1 MTFEEAYNR
10 GKDILI
16 KAGVADALID
26 ARLLLEEAAQVNKA
40 YLLMHANEELKLSCE
55 DSAEDSYFRMI
66 DMRAKRIPLQH
77 IVGYQDFMS
86 LRFKVNNNVLV
97 PRFDTE
103 VLVEEALKHVHDG
116 MRVLDMC
123 TGSGCILVSI
133 LKYSNDCCGVGVD
146 ISDKALEVAKENADI
161 LLSDRT
167 DVDVTFIKSD
177 LFNELN
183 KENKFDVIVSNP
195 PYIQTEVIKTLDSE
209 VKDHDPII
217 ALDGGGDGLDFYR
230 RIIDDAGDYLNPG
243 GVIIFEIGY
252 DEAQEVLNLLGRAGY
267 INVSVIKDL
276 SGLDRVVVGYK
287 SCLTN

>member
-55 DSAEDSYFRMI
+55 DSVEDSYFRMI

-116 MRVLDMC
+116 MRILDMC

-230 RIIDDAGDYLNPG
+230 RIIDNAGDYLNPG

-267 INVSVIKDL
+267 INISVIKDL

>member
-40 YLLMHANEELKLSCE
+40 YLLMHANEELKLFCE
-55 DSAEDSYFRMI
+55 DSVEDSYFRMI

-116 MRVLDMC
+116 MRILDMC

-177 LFNELN
+177 LFNEVN

-230 RIIDDAGDYLNPG
+230 RIIDNAGDYLNPG

>member
-16 KAGVADALID
+16 KAGVADASID
-26 ARLLLEEAAQVNKA
+26 ARLLLEEVAHANKA

-55 DSAEDSYFRMI
+55 DSIEDRYFKMI

-86 LRFKVNNNVLV
+86 LRFKVNHNVLV

-183 KENKFDVIVSNP
+183 KENKFDVVVSNP

-217 ALDGGGDGLDFYR
+217 ALDGGRDGLDFYR
-230 RIIDDAGDYLNPG
+230 RIIDNAGDYLNPG

>member
-55 DSAEDSYFRMI
+55 DSIEDRYFKMI

-183 KENKFDVIVSNP
+183 KENKFDVVVSNP

-217 ALDGGGDGLDFYR
+217 ALDGGRDGLDFYR
-230 RIIDDAGDYLNPG
+230 RIIDNAGDYLNPG

>member
-217 ALDGGGDGLDFYR
+217 ALDGGRDGLDFYR

>member
-252 DEAQEVLNLLGRAGY
+252 DEAQEVLNILGRAGY

>member
-183 KENKFDVIVSNP
+183 KENKFDVVVSNP

-217 ALDGGGDGLDFYR
+217 ALDGGRDGLDFYR
-230 RIIDDAGDYLNPG
+230 RIIDNAGDYLNPG

>member
-230 RIIDDAGDYLNPG
+230 RIIDNAGDYLNPG

>member
-116 MRVLDMC
+116 MRILDMC

-146 ISDKALEVAKENADI
+146 ISGKALEVAKENADI

-183 KENKFDVIVSNP
+183 KENKFDVVVSNP

-217 ALDGGGDGLDFYR
+217 ALDGGRDGLDFYR
-230 RIIDDAGDYLNPG
+230 RIIDNAGDYLNPG

>member
-116 MRVLDMC
+116 MRILDMC

-183 KENKFDVIVSNP
+183 KENRFDVIVSNP

-230 RIIDDAGDYLNPG
+230 RIIDNAGDYLNPG

>member
-40 YLLMHANEELKLSCE
+40 YLLMHANEELKLSGE

-230 RIIDDAGDYLNPG
+230 RIIDNAGDYLNPG

>member
-40 YLLMHANEELKLSCE
+40 YLLMHANEKLKLSCE
-55 DSAEDSYFRMI
+55 DSIEDRYFKMI

-116 MRVLDMC
+116 MRILDMC

-183 KENKFDVIVSNP
+183 KENRFDVIVSNP

-217 ALDGGGDGLDFYR
+217 ALDGGRDGLDFYR
-230 RIIDDAGDYLNPG
+230 RIIDNAGDYLNPG

-252 DEAQEVLNLLGRAGY
+252 DEAQEVLNLLERAGY
-267 INVSVIKDL
+267 INISVIKDL

>member
-16 KAGVADALID
+16 KAGVADASID

-230 RIIDDAGDYLNPG
+230 RIIDNAGDYLNPG

>member
-10 GKDILI
+10 GKDILV

-230 RIIDDAGDYLNPG
+230 RIIDNAGDYLNPG